1 MIRRCSAGPRWG
13 RPLRDQDMPIEIPAQ
28 LARFIDE
35 HRVARLATVDVHGRP
50 FIVPVCYAR
59 EETHFFSAIDEK
71 PKRTVPRLLQRLKNI
86 AVNPNVALLI
96 DDYSDDW
103 SRLAYVVIHGTAV
116 ILEPD
121 SSPASAHAVAVAAL
135 RQKYPQYRE
144 MRIDASPA
152 IQIEACRVRSWASS
166 AD

>member
-1 MIRRCSAGPRWG
+1 
-13 RPLRDQDMPIEIPAQ
+13 MPIEIPPP
-28 LARFIDE
+28 LARFIDA
-35 HRVARLATVDVHGRP
+35 HRVARLATVDVRGRP
-50 FIVPVCYAR
+50 YIVPVCYAR
-59 EETHFFSAIDEK
+59 DNAHFFSAIDEK
-71 PKRTVPRLLQRLKNI
+71 PKRAAPRLLQRLRNI

-135 RQKYPQYRE
+135 RQKYPQYCE

-152 IQIEACRVRSWASS
+152 IQIEACRVRSWASGAGLES
-166 AD
+166 TCAVWIEGTT